1 MDQSF
6 RRIMV
11 EHTGEAK
18 APDPQPEPHL
28 PTAKKH
34 EDEDVGE
41 NIEKEPLKTAAE
53 SAVRDTELNR
63 TTTTAT
69 DASATTQATAAASK
83 KTPKK
88 WYQRLNPLRWG
99 ATPSVPAERKPSPES
114 TAGFFSLLSF
124 SWMSALMTVGHLIP
138 SYMPMRPF
146 IPSSTPVRRAHTS
159 LGRV

>member
-1 MDQSF
+1 
-6 RRIMV
+6 MV

-28 PTAKKH
+28 PAAKKH
-34 EDEDVGE
+34 EDEDAGA

-53 SAVRDTELNR
+53 AAAMRDTELTR

-69 DASATTQATAAASK
+69 DASATTQATAAASD

-99 ATPSVPAERKPSPES
+99 AIPPVPAERKPSPES
-114 TAGFFSLLSF
+114 TAGFLSLLTF
-124 SWMSALMTVGHLIP
+124 NWMGSLMAVSSLIP
-138 SYMPMRPF
+138 SHTPM
-146 IPSSTPVRRAHTS
+146 RRAHTS